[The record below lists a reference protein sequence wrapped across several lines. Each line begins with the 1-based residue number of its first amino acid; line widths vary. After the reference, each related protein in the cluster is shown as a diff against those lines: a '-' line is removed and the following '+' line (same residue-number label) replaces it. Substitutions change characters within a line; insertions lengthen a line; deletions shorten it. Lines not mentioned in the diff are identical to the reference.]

1 MSHLTEADLD
11 AIRQRVE
18 AATPGP
24 WGRGSSRTIC
34 QADSSGKPLERT
46 GQRPAG
52 DSFPLIGQCMHYDDL
67 DFLIHARTDI
77 PQLLAAI
84 DERDKVIHD
93 MMEESDARRLAQRY
107 RDVIKAVKYLI
118 RGWRGESSIAERIVF
133 KLIDEALEDN
143 P

>member
-1 MSHLTEADLD
+1 MTEADLD

-24 WGRGSSRTIC
+24 WIQGTMAHLIIGGTLQEEIVACWNVREKNSLAQSFA
-34 QADSSGKPLERT
+34 QAT
-46 GQRPAG
+46 NNAN
-52 DSFPLIGQCMHYDDL
+52 FIAN
-67 DFLIHARTDI
+67 ARTDI

>member
-1 MSHLTEADLD
+1 MTEADLD

-18 AATPGP
+18 KATFGP
-24 WGRGSSRTIC
+24 WGSH
-34 QADSSGKPLERT
+34 DEDEVV
-46 GQRPAG
+46 AG
-52 DSFPLIGQCMHYDDL
+52 DWDVHIATCWNSGIPPDEATNNANFIAN
-67 DFLIHARTDI
+67 ARTDI

-133 KLIDEALEDN
+133 KLIDEALEGN